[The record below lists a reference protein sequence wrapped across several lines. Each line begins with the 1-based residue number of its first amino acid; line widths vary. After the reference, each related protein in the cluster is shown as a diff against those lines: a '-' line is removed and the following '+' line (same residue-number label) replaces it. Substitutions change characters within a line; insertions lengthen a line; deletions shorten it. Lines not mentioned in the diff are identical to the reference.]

1 VSDHAAR
8 MPRARIS
15 AAGTAVRVVG
25 LPVLLLGLLVPFVPL
40 VLWASART
48 YRFPALLPSQ
58 TSTRPVRLLVDPGSQ
73 VLTGL
78 LQSLE
83 IAVSVAVIACVLG
96 LAAGRAVGVHRFRGR
111 RPVQFL
117 LLAPIIVP
125 GLAVVLTLDVYIIR
139 FGLDGTVRG
148 VVLVHLLAAV
158 PYVTLVMSSVYA
170 NLDLRL
176 EEQARTLG
184 AGQVQVLLWVT
195 LPAVAPGLAVAALFA
210 FLLSWGEY
218 VLALTVG
225 APHVTTLPV
234 LLYAYVGSSDLPVA
248 AALGL
253 ALVLPP
259 VLLLT
264 LTSRFL
270 SGSTSAIAG
279 FGRV

>member
-1 VSDHAAR
+1 MTTRRRPTAR
-8 MPRARIS
+8 GS
-15 AAGTAVRVVG
+15 AAGTAVRAVG

-40 VLWASART
+40 VLYATART
-48 YRFPALLPSQ
+48 YRFPALLPTERS
-58 TSTRPVRLLVDPGSQ
+58 SRPVRLLVDPGSQ

-83 IAVSVAVIACVLG
+83 IAGSVAVIACALG
-96 LAAGRAVGVHRFRGR
+96 LSAGRAMGVHQFRGKR
-111 RPVQFL
+111 AVQFL

-125 GLAVVLTLDVYIIR
+125 GLAVVLPLDVYIIR
-139 FGLDGTVRG
+139 AGVDGTLRG

-184 AGQVQVLLWVT
+184 AGPVQVFVRVT

-225 APHVTTLPV
+225 APHVKTLPV

-270 SGSTSAIAG
+270 SGSTSAVAG